1 MSFKNIIISVLLLFV
16 CLIICTI
23 FSIMSGY
30 VDYSLKELIYRLF
43 LDELSLRREILIN
56 IRLPRALAAAVVGGT
71 LSVCGVVTQAVAR
84 NPMADPYLM
93 GVSSGAS
100 LGAMIC
106 LLIFGG
112 SIGSFGLSSSAF
124 LGALLSSSMILAMS
138 LKAKATVYHMILIG
152 LAINALCS
160 SLGSLLIY
168 LSDDANLL
176 RTLVFWLM
184 GSLAPASWGNLFWVF
199 LASFTGLIFF
209 IINSRNINLVNLS
222 DDEAISLGLSP
233 RNFRLLCLVFIALMT
248 ASSVAYFGMIGFVGI
263 IVPHILRFIIGGNHI
278 ALVPLSFFSGGCF
291 LVLVDLLAR
300 SIGASEIP
308 LGVITGLLGSPFFFW
323 LLLGKWRAGH

>member
-1 MSFKNIIISVLLLFV
+1 ML
-16 CLIICTI
+16 
-23 FSIMSGY
+23 SIMIGF
-30 VDYSLKELIYRLF
+30 VDYSFKELIYRLLF
-43 LDELSLRREILIN
+43 DDLSLRREIIIN
-56 IRLPRALAAAVVGGT
+56 IRLPRALAAAMVGGT
-71 LSVCGVVTQAVAR
+71 LAVCGVVTQAVAR

-106 LLIFGG
+106 LLVFGG

-124 LGALLSSSMILAMS
+124 LGALLSSSLILAMS
-138 LKAKATVYHMILIG
+138 FKTSASVYHMILIG
-152 LAINALCS
+152 IAINALCS

-168 LSDDANLL
+168 LSNDANLL

-184 GSLAPASWGNLFWVF
+184 GSLAPASWENLFWVF
-199 LASFTGLIFF
+199 LASFIGLIFF
-209 IINSRNINLVNLS
+209 IANSRNINLINLS

-233 RNFRLLCLVFIALMT
+233 KNFRLLCLVFVALMT
-248 ASSVAYFGMIGFVGI
+248 ASSVAFFGMIGFVGI
-263 IVPHILRFIIGGNHI
+263 IVPHILRFLFGGDHI
-278 ALVPLSFFSGGCF
+278 ALLPLSFFSGGCF

-300 SIGASEIP
+300 SIATSEIP

-323 LLLGKWRAGH
+323 LLLGKWRVS